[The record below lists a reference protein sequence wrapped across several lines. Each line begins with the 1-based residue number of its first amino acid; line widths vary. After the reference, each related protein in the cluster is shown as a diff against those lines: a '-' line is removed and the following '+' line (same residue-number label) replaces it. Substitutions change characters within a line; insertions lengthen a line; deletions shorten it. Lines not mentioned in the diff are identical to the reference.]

1 MGSILERDDAMRD
14 WVWLSSETY
23 SFIEVSNVDGRSK
36 RSLSESV
43 NSSEHDEES
52 SLVGEECLSTSLND
66 GRLTKVGEGG
76 CESSSSGTGDV
87 GGEGGGEDSG
97 ESADIILASL
107 GVEDIIGS
115 NSIVSLSANSGVF
128 LLVLVSSLTSLV
140 PSCARLSSARSISG
154 VDLICTEMSLRTETV
169 RGISCDTGSLCFVEN
184 VRRIASEVGSFTVRR
199 RMFLFF

>member
-1 MGSILERDDAMRD
+1 MGSLLERDDAMRD

-97 ESADIILASL
+97 ESA

-128 LLVLVSSLTSLV
+128 LLVVVSSLTSLV
-140 PSCARLSSARSISG
+140 PCCARLSSARSISG
-154 VDLICTEMSLRTETV
+154 VDLICTEMSLRTATV